1 MWQNIDDYR
10 LSFIAIEKQF
20 ILMKKY
26 LILYYSKTGNSKF
39 IAEKLS
45 DELACNSKRI
55 TPLID
60 NLILL
65 FLLSL
70 MRIGIP
76 TNISKKEI
84 ENYSEVIIIGPVWG
98 GLLISPLRNTLKKCI
113 KASKNIYFAITC
125 ETKDKE
131 KNNKYG
137 YANVLKEAE
146 GLGGEF
152 VRTTE
157 AFSTSLVNLDNKAWS
172 PKPSEK
178 IKITEEN
185 FKGVL
190 KSRLSDF
197 AIKINSF

>member
-1 MWQNIDDYR
+1 MR
-10 LSFIAIEKQF
+10 
-20 ILMKKY
+20 KY

-45 DELACNSKRI
+45 EALACNLQRVI
-55 TPLID
+55 PIID
-60 NLILL
+60 SLVVL

-70 MRIGIP
+70 MRISIP

-84 ENYSEVIIIGPVWG
+84 EDYSEIIIIGPVWG
-98 GLLISPLRNTLKKCI
+98 GLLISPLRNTLKKCT

-125 ETKDKE
+125 ETKDEE

-137 YANVLKEAE
+137 YARVLREAE
-146 GLGGEF
+146 GLGGKF
-152 VRTTE
+152 VRAVE

-197 AIKINSF
+197 TMKIKSF

>member
-1 MWQNIDDYR
+1 
-10 LSFIAIEKQF
+10 
-20 ILMKKY
+20 MKKY

-45 DELACNSKRI
+45 NELACNSKKI
-55 TPLID
+55 IPVID
-60 NLILL
+60 SLAVL

-70 MRIGIP
+70 MKIGIP

-84 ENYSEVIIIGPVWG
+84 EGYGEIIIVGPVWG

-113 KASKNIYFAITC
+113 KASKNIHFSVTC
-125 ETKDKE
+125 ETKDEE
-131 KNNKYG
+131 KDNKYG
-137 YANVLKEAE
+137 YAKVLREAK
-146 GLGGEF
+146 GLGGKF

-157 AFSTSLVNLDNKAWS
+157 AFSTSLVNPDNKAWS
-172 PKPSEK
+172 PKLSEK

-185 FKGVL
+185 FNGLL

-197 AIKINSF
+197 AIKIKSF

>member
-1 MWQNIDDYR
+1 
-10 LSFIAIEKQF
+10 
-20 ILMKKY
+20 MKNY

-45 DELACNSKRI
+45 AGLICNSKRI
-55 TPLID
+55 TPIID
-60 NLILL
+60 SVAVL

-70 MRIGIP
+70 MKVGVP

-84 ENYSEVIIIGPVWG
+84 EVYSEVVIVGPVWG

-113 KASKNIYFAITC
+113 RASKNIHFAVTC
-125 ETKDKE
+125 ETKDEE

-137 YANVLKEAE
+137 YAKVLREAK
-146 GLGGEF
+146 GLGDKF

-157 AFSTSLVNLDNKAWS
+157 AFSTSLVNPENKVWS
-172 PKPSEK
+172 PKLSEK
-178 IKITEEN
+178 IKITERN
-185 FKGVL
+185 FNGEL

-197 AIKINSF
+197 AIKIKSFEKQ